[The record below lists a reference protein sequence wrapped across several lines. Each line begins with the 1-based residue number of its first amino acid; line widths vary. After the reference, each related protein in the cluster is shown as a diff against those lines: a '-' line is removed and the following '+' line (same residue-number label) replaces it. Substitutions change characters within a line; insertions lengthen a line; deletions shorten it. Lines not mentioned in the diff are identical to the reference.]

1 MTSIQYSVLSMRVLD
16 FIFPKRRVNCK
27 KPEEYICTNCFT
39 YLSFNDNS
47 ICLICNKNSIN
58 GLTHPGCRSRYR
70 IDGSFS
76 SLACNSIAKKLIY
89 RFKYKPFLL
98 DLQSLLS
105 ELFYE
110 GLIQNETLAKTIQ
123 QFSNETIVL
132 VPIPLHSSKL
142 RKRGYN
148 QAEIL
153 AKGLSL
159 RLGIPMENA
168 LTRVRNTKTQFKL
181 GQVERKD
188 NMKSAFALNSKLK
201 THNLQLKG
209 KTIFLVDVILTSGP
223 TLSEAANVLKRKI
236 AAKVFGL
243 TLARE
248 Q

>member
-1 MTSIQYSVLSMRVLD
+1 MSLLD
-16 FIFPKRRVNCK
+16 LIFPKKCISCK
-27 KPEEYICTNCFT
+27 KPGDYICTNCFT

-47 ICLICNKNSIN
+47 ICLVCNKNSIN
-58 GLTHPGCRSRYR
+58 GLTHPGCVGKYT

-76 SLACNSIAKKLIY
+76 SLSYNPIAKKLIY

-110 GLIQNETLAKTIQ
+110 GLIQNETLAKTIE
-123 QFSNETIVL
+123 QFSNKAIIL

-153 AKGLSL
+153 AKGLSE
-159 RLGIPMENA
+159 RLGISCNDV
-168 LTRVRNTKTQFKL
+168 LIRNKNTKTQFKL
-181 GQVERKD
+181 GQKERKD
-188 NMKSAFALNSKLK
+188 NIKGAFELK
-201 THNLQLKG
+201 PNISVTHYS
-209 KTIFLVDVILTSGP
+209 TILLVDDILTSGS
-223 TLSEAANVLKRKI
+223 TLLECANVLRR
-236 AAKVFGL
+236 AGAKAVFGL